1 LSEPASD
8 EDSSTPAL
16 DVHAHYFS
24 PEYIAAARAC
34 LNDAGVP
41 PDATGFLTSY
51 ERLDTDPT
59 FTGAID
65 ERLELMDAAA
75 IAVQVLSFSAG
86 NVWHPN
92 PDVRTRL
99 VEQFNDGCAEVV
111 QRHPERFRLLANMPL
126 PFVDCAIRETERA
139 LTLPGCVGVSTCT
152 HSGGI
157 PIDDRRWDPLYEMW
171 SDLGLVV
178 FVHPDGFCAPEVL
191 GGHFMG
197 WALGAPFDDT
207 IAAVQ
212 LMVSGTLER
221 FPGIQ
226 WVVPHCGGALP
237 FLLER
242 VDRVWGSYR
251 HLLPEA
257 ERPRRSV
264 ERLIFDTASPS
275 AAAIALTAEVLTSE
289 RLVFGTDFPFA
300 NRNDLTEPRRMLH
313 EAGLAS
319 GKVDPVL
326 AGAAAPSLRM
336 GPRRSRPRRPRRRS
350 R

>member
-1 LSEPASD
+1 LSEPAPD
-8 EDSSTPAL
+8 EDPSTPAI

-24 PEYIAAARAC
+24 PSYIAAARAC
-34 LNDAGVP
+34 LNDSGVP

-51 ERLDTDPT
+51 ERLDTDPA

-65 ERLELMDAAA
+65 ERLQLMDLAA
-75 IAVQVLSFSAG
+75 IAIQVLSFSAG
-86 NVWHPN
+86 NVWHPD
-92 PDVRTRL
+92 PDARTHL

-111 QRHPERFRLLANMPL
+111 QRHPTRFRLFANVPL
-126 PFVDCAIRETERA
+126 PFVDRAMRETERA
-139 LTLPGCVGVSTCT
+139 LTLPGCVGTSICT

-171 SDLGLVV
+171 NDLGVVV
-178 FVHPDGFCAPEVL
+178 FIHPDGFCAPEVL

-212 LMVSGTLER
+212 LMTSGTLER
-221 FPGIQ
+221 FPRIQ
-226 WVVPHCGGALP
+226 WIVPHCGGALP

-242 VDRVWGSYR
+242 IDRVWDSYR

-257 ERPRRSV
+257 ERPRRGV

-275 AAAIALTAEVLTSE
+275 AAAIALTAELLSSDQ
-289 RLVFGTDFPFA
+289 LVFGTDFPFA
-300 NRNDLTEPRRMLH
+300 NRNDLTEPRRMVRD
-313 EAGLAS
+313 AGLEPD
-319 GKVDPVL
+319 KFDQVL
-326 AGAAAPSLRM
+326 RAAAATFLRT
-336 GPRRSRPRRPRRRS
+336 G
-350 R
+350 